1 METKVESSFIYHFF
15 KSWGKMTFQ
24 KAISNWEAYVLH
36 KLSPKT
42 FQIYRRRLKVLFSTI
57 GDRELP
63 LSKSEVAHA
72 IGNIISSSIREQT
85 IAAYQ
90 SLRKFLRDF
99 AEIELPEVPDFI
111 KPKTRKELPKP
122 VSGEVFWKMIK
133 IAEERAKE
141 SFPWKLA
148 SIILMGLTGL
158 RASEA
163 LSVNQFSLEKDSEGV
178 IWVRV
183 KGKERK
189 ERRIPMPKNQYTE
202 WLWENRQKVL
212 PLGVHYQTLYQT
224 IQSIGKRAG
233 DPNVTPHRLRHT
245 YGTMLSLK
253 GIPVQIIQELMG
265 HSSLATTMG
274 YFKVADEQKV
284 QAVGKIESTWG

>member
-1 METKVESSFIYHFF
+1 MTVKEALEQWETY
-15 KSWGKMTFQ
+15 
-24 KAISNWEAYVLH
+24 ALH
-36 KLSPKT
+36 KLSHRT
-42 FQIYRRRLKVLFSTI
+42 FQAYRRRLKELLSTI

-63 LSKSEVAHA
+63 LSKPEIAHA
-72 IGNIISSSIREQT
+72 IGNIISSSVREQT

-99 AEIELPEVPDFI
+99 SEIELPEVPDFI
-111 KPKTRKELPKP
+111 KPKTRRELPKP
-122 VSGEVFWKMIK
+122 VSEEVFWKMLR

-141 SFPWKLA
+141 GFPWKLA
-148 SIILMGLTGL
+148 AIILMGLAGL

-178 IWVRV
+178 IWIRVRG
-183 KGKERK
+183 KGRK
-189 ERRIPMPKNQYTE
+189 ERRIPLPKNQYIE

-224 IQSIGKRAG
+224 VQSIGKKAG
-233 DPNVTPHRLRHT
+233 DPSVTPHQLRHT
-245 YGTMLSLK
+245 YGTMLSRR

-265 HSSLATTMG
+265 HSSPITTMG
-274 YFKVADEQKV
+274 YVKIADKQKV
-284 QAVGKIESTWG
+284 EAVEKIKIITD

>member
-1 METKVESSFIYHFF
+1 
-15 KSWGKMTFQ
+15 MTFQ
-24 KAISNWEAYVLH
+24 EAISNWETYVLH
-36 KLSPKT
+36 KLSLRT
-42 FQIYRRRLKVLFSTI
+42 LQIYRRRLEELIFAI

-63 LSKSEVAHA
+63 LSKPEVAHA
-72 IGNIISSSIREQT
+72 IGNIVSSSVREQT

-99 AEIELPEVPDFI
+99 SEIELPEVPDFI
-111 KPKTRKELPKP
+111 KPKTGRELPKP
-122 VSGEVFWKMIK
+122 VSEEVFWKLLK
-133 IAEERAKE
+133 IAEEKAKE
-141 SFPWKLA
+141 GFPWKLA
-148 SIILMGLTGL
+148 AVVLMGLAGL

-183 KGKERK
+183 RGKGRK

-202 WLWENRQKVL
+202 WLWKNKQRIL

-224 IQSIGKRAG
+224 VQSIGKKAG

-245 YGTMLSLK
+245 YGTMLSRK
-253 GIPVQIIQELMG
+253 GVPVQVIQELMG
-265 HSSLATTMG
+265 HSSPATTMG
-274 YFKVADEQKV
+274 YVKVADKQKV
-284 QAVGKIESTWG
+284 QAVKTLQL

>member
-1 METKVESSFIYHFF
+1 
-15 KSWGKMTFQ
+15 MTLR
-24 KAISNWEAYVLH
+24 KAISNWETYALH

-42 FQIYRRRLKVLFSTI
+42 FQIYRRRLEELLSTV

-63 LSKSEVAHA
+63 LPKTEIAHA
-72 IGNIISSSIREQT
+72 IGNIISPSVREQT

-99 AEIELPEVPDFI
+99 TEIELPEVPDFV

-122 VSGEVFWKMIK
+122 VSEEVFWKMLK
-133 IAEERAKE
+133 VAEEKAKE
-141 SFPWKLA
+141 GFPWKLA
-148 SIILMGLTGL
+148 AIILMGLAGL

-163 LSVNQFSLEKDSEGV
+163 LSVNQFNLEKDSEGV

-183 KGKERK
+183 RGKGRK

-202 WLWENRQKVL
+202 WLWENRQRIL

-224 IQSIGKRAG
+224 IQSIGKKAG
-233 DPNVTPHRLRHT
+233 DPSVTPHRLRHT
-245 YGTMLSLK
+245 YGTMLSRK
-253 GIPVQIIQELMG
+253 GVPVQVIQELMG
-265 HSSLATTMG
+265 HSSPTTTMG
-274 YFKVADEQKV
+274 YVKVADEQKV
-284 QAVGKIESTWG
+284 MAAEKLSIKEHNGT

>member
-1 METKVESSFIYHFF
+1 LTL
-15 KSWGKMTFQ
+15 Q
-24 KAISNWEAYVLH
+24 KAILNWETYALH
-36 KLSPKT
+36 RLSLRT
-42 FQIYRRRLKVLFSTI
+42 FQIYRRRLKELLSAI

-63 LSKSEVAHA
+63 LSKTEIAHA
-72 IGNIISSSIREQT
+72 IGNIISPSVREQT

-99 AEIELPEVPDFI
+99 SDIELPEVPDFV
-111 KPKTRKELPKP
+111 KPRTRKELPKP
-122 VSGEVFWKMIK
+122 VSEEVFWKMLR

-141 SFPWKLA
+141 GFPWKLA
-148 SIILMGLTGL
+148 AIILMGLAGL

-183 KGKERK
+183 RGKGRK
-189 ERRIPMPKNQYTE
+189 ERRIPMPKNQHTE

-224 IQSIGKRAG
+224 VQSIGKKAG

-245 YGTMLSLK
+245 YGTMLSRK
-253 GIPVQIIQELMG
+253 GVPVQVIQELMG
-265 HSSLATTMG
+265 HSSPATTMG
-274 YFKVADEQKV
+274 YVEIAGRDKVKAVEKLEQK
-284 QAVGKIESTWG
+284 GKEEHKNMDKVWSD